1 MLPLL
6 GKKAVL
12 EWCMKEGLIGSSYV
26 CPKCGKTFQTNVVK
40 LDRGPLQKNEL
51 LAPYLFYPSPKC
63 GAASSE
69 SDEFDCCDKDYD
81 DDFLQHIVVAET
93 RCHHIQLEVKS
104 VSMQW
109 KHPDSPSPKKF
120 KVQQPAEKVMLTAF
134 FDMQGLLLLE
144 LKSAGCLD
152 KCPTVQPNT

>member
-1 MLPLL
+1 MTDQKVSRFSFQPGSPMSRIEPQPMDYIETFVANGRSECYLNTTRNSEWACLQHLL
-6 GKKAVL
+6 H
-12 EWCMKEGLIGSSYV
+12 Y
-26 CPKCGKTFQTNVVK
+26 
-40 LDRGPLQKNEL
+40 R
-51 LAPYLFYPSPKC
+51 
-63 GAASSE
+63 
-69 SDEFDCCDKDYD
+69 DYD